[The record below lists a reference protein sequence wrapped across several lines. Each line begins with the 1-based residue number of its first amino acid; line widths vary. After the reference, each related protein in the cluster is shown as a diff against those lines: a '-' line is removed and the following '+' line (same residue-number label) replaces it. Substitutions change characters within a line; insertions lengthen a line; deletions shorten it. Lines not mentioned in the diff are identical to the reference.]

1 MILKT
6 TVTNIV
12 TIVTEDEMDAGK
24 LQEQFEV
31 STEEGKKLSLPDSFE
46 TSFRPGLIRRA
57 VHSSRANRRQAYG
70 SRAHVGKRS
79 PMSGMKFSVEWW
91 GKGRGV
97 SRIMRKT
104 GQKTGAQNPHTRQG
118 RRAHGPKVEKD
129 WTQKLNSKE
138 KILARNSA
146 LAATISSDLVSS
158 RGHKFDS
165 DLKLPLVLG
174 SYTEV
179 RDDGKTTVDIED
191 MSLKCATR
199 KVHAIFSELGLG
211 ADLDRAKHGRKVRA
225 GKGKMRGRRYR
236 TPKSLLLV
244 VSNKGNLAKAVRNL
258 PGVDVVSASDLS
270 AEHLAPGGD
279 AGRLTIFTQKSIESM
294 GVSN

>member
-1 MILKT
+1 M
-6 TVTNIV
+6 TNIV

-31 STEEGKKLSLPDSFE
+31 STEKGSKLNLPDTFE

-57 VHSSRANRRQAYG
+57 FHSSRANRRQAYG
-70 SRAHVGKRS
+70 A

-97 SRIMRKT
+97 ARIMRKT
-104 GQKTGAQNPHTRQG
+104 GQKTGAQDPRTRQG

-174 SYTEV
+174 SYTEIT
-179 RDDGKTTVDIED
+179 DDGKTTVDIED
-191 MSLKCATR
+191 ISLKCATR
-199 KVHAIFSELGLG
+199 KIHAIFSELGLG
-211 ADLDRAKHGRKVRA
+211 ADLDRAKHGVKFVLEKEKCVDADTGLPKV
-225 GKGKMRGRRYR
+225 Y
-236 TPKSLLLV
+236 
-244 VSNKGNLAKAVRNL
+244 
-258 PGVDVVSASDLS
+258 
-270 AEHLAPGGD
+270 
-279 AGRLTIFTQKSIESM
+279 F
-294 GVSN
+294 

>member
-1 MILKT
+1 MKT
-6 TVTNIV
+6 IVTNIV
-12 TIVTEDEMDAGK
+12 NIVSEDEIDAGK

-31 STEEGKKLSLPDSFE
+31 STENGSKLNLPDSFE
-46 TSFRPGLIRRA
+46 TTFRPGLIRRA
-57 VHSSRANRRQAYG
+57 VHSSRANRRQPYG
-70 SRAHVGKRS
+70 SRAHVGKRA
-79 PMSGMKFSVEWW
+79 PMAGMKFSVEWW

-97 SRIMRKT
+97 ARIMRKT
-104 GQKTGAQNPHTRQG
+104 GQRTGAQDPRTRQG

-129 WTQKLNSKE
+129 WSQKLNSKE

-146 LAATISSDLVSS
+146 LAATTLPDLVSS
-158 RGHKFDS
+158 RGHKFS
-165 DLKLPLVLG
+165 GDLKLPLILG

-179 RDDGKTTVDIED
+179 TEEGKTTVDIED
-191 MSLKCATR
+191 ISLKCATR
-199 KVHAIFSELGLG
+199 KVHAIFTELGLG
-211 ADLDRAKHGRKVRA
+211 DDLNRAKNGRKIRA

-244 VSNKGNLAKAVRNL
+244 VSSKGNLAKAVRNL
-258 PGVDVVSASDLS
+258 PGVDVVSATDLS

-279 AGRLTIFTQKSIESM
+279 AGRLTVFTEKSIEAM

>member
-1 MILKT
+1 MKT

-31 STEEGKKLSLPDSFE
+31 STEKGSKLNLPDTFE

-57 VHSSRANRRQAYG
+57 FHSSRANRRQAYG
-70 SRAHVGKRS
+70 
-79 PMSGMKFSVEWW
+79 VEWW

-97 SRIMRKT
+97 ARIMRKT
-104 GQKTGAQNPHTRQG
+104 GQKTGAQDPRTRQG

-174 SYTEV
+174 SYTEIT
-179 RDDGKTTVDIED
+179 DDGKTTVDIED
-191 MSLKCATR
+191 ISLKCATR
-199 KVHAIFSELGLG
+199 KIHAIFSELGLG
-211 ADLDRAKHGRKVRA
+211 ADLDRAKHA

-258 PGVDVVSASDLS
+258 PGVDVVSSRDLS

-279 AGRLTIFTQKSIESM
+279 AGRLTIFTQKSIEAM
-294 GVSN
+294 EVSN

>member
-1 MILKT
+1 MKT
-6 TVTNIV
+6 IVTNIV
-12 TIVTEDEMDAGK
+12 NIVTEDEIDAGK

-31 STEEGKKLSLPDSFE
+31 STENGSKLNLPDSFE
-46 TSFRPGLIRRA
+46 TTFRPGLIRRA
-57 VHSSRANRRQAYG
+57 VHSSRANRRQPYG
-70 SRAHVGKRS
+70 SRAHVGKRA
-79 PMSGMKFSVEWW
+79 PMAGMKFSVEWW

-97 SRIMRKT
+97 ARIMRKT
-104 GQKTGAQNPHTRQG
+104 GQRTGAQDPRTRQG

-129 WTQKLNSKE
+129 WSQKLNSKE

-146 LAATISSDLVSS
+146 LAATTLPDLVSS
-158 RGHKFDS
+158 RGHKFS
-165 DLKLPLVLG
+165 GDLKLPLILG

-179 RDDGKTTVDIED
+179 TEEGKTTVDIED
-191 MSLKCATR
+191 ISLKCATR

-211 ADLDRAKHGRKVRA
+211 DDLNRAKNGRKIRA

-244 VSNKGNLAKAVRNL
+244 VSSKGNLAKAVRNL
-258 PGVDVVSASDLS
+258 PGVDVVSATDLS

-279 AGRLTIFTQKSIESM
+279 AGRLTVFTEKSIEAM

>member
-1 MILKT
+1 MKVKT

-12 TIVTEDEMDAGK
+12 TIVTEEEMDAGK

-31 STEEGKKLSLPDSFE
+31 STESGSKLTLPTSFE
-46 TSFRPGLIRRA
+46 TTFRPGLIRRA

-70 SRAHVGKRS
+70 SRAHVGKRA
-79 PMSGMKFSVEWW
+79 PMAGMKFSVEWW

-97 SRIMRKT
+97 ARIMRKT
-104 GQKTGAQNPHTRQG
+104 GQKTGAQDPRTRQG

-138 KILARNSA
+138 KIFAKNSA
-146 LAATISSDLVSS
+146 LAATISLDLVSS

-165 DLKLPLVLG
+165 ELKLPLVLG

-191 MSLKCATR
+191 ISLKCATR
-199 KVHAIFSELGLG
+199 KVHAIFSELGLVE
-211 ADLDRAKHGRKVRA
+211 DLNRAKEGRKIRA
-225 GKGKMRGRRYR
+225 GKGKMRGRRFR

-258 PGVDVVSASDLS
+258 PGVDVVAYKDLS
-270 AEHLAPGGD
+270 AEDLAPGGD
-279 AGRLTIFTQKSIESM
+279 AGRLTVFTEKSIESM
-294 GVSN
+294 GVSS

>member
-1 MILKT
+1 MKT

-12 TIVTEDEMDAGK
+12 NIVTEVEIDAGK

-31 STEEGKKLSLPDSFE
+31 STEHGSKVNLPDYFE
-46 TSFRPGLIRRA
+46 TTFRPGLIRRA
-57 VHSSRANRRQAYG
+57 VHSSRANRRQPYG
-70 SRAHVGKRS
+70 SRPHVGKRA
-79 PMSGMKFSVEWW
+79 PMAGMKFSVEWW

-104 GQKTGAQNPHTRQG
+104 GQRTGAQNPHTRQG

-146 LAATISSDLVSS
+146 LAATTSPELVSS
-158 RGHKFDS
+158 RGHKFSD
-165 DLKLPLVLG
+165 DLKLPLILG

-179 RDDGKTTVDIED
+179 TEEGKTTVDIED

-211 ADLDRAKHGRKVRA
+211 EDLNRAKDGRKIRA

-279 AGRLTIFTQKSIESM
+279 AGRLTVFTEKSIEAM

>member
-1 MILKT
+1 MKT
-6 TVTNIV
+6 IVTNIV
-12 TIVTEDEMDAGK
+12 NIVSEDEIDAGK

-31 STEEGKKLSLPDSFE
+31 STENGSKLNLPDSFE
-46 TSFRPGLIRRA
+46 TTFRPGLIRRA
-57 VHSSRANRRQAYG
+57 VHSSRANRRQPYG
-70 SRAHVGKRS
+70 SRAHVGKRA
-79 PMSGMKFSVEWW
+79 PMAGMKFSVEWW

-97 SRIMRKT
+97 ARIMRKT
-104 GQKTGAQNPHTRQG
+104 GQRTGAQDPRTRQG

-129 WTQKLNSKE
+129 WSQKLNSKE

-146 LAATISSDLVSS
+146 LAATTLPDLVSS
-158 RGHKFDS
+158 RGHKFS
-165 DLKLPLVLG
+165 GDLKLPLILG

-179 RDDGKTTVDIED
+179 TEEGKTTVDIED
-191 MSLKCATR
+191 ISLKCATR

-211 ADLDRAKHGRKVRA
+211 DDLNRAKNGRKIRA

-244 VSNKGNLAKAVRNL
+244 VSSKGNLAKAVRNL
-258 PGVDVVSASDLS
+258 PGVDVVSATDLS

-279 AGRLTIFTQKSIESM
+279 AGRLTVFTEKSIEAM

>member
-1 MILKT
+1 MKT
-6 TVTNIV
+6 IVTNIV
-12 TIVTEDEMDAGK
+12 NIVTEDEIDAGK

-31 STEEGKKLSLPDSFE
+31 STENGSKLNLPDSFE
-46 TSFRPGLIRRA
+46 TTFRPGLIRRA
-57 VHSSRANRRQAYG
+57 VHSSRANRRQPYG
-70 SRAHVGKRS
+70 SRAHVGKRA
-79 PMSGMKFSVEWW
+79 PMAGMKFSVEWW

-97 SRIMRKT
+97 ARIMRKT
-104 GQKTGAQNPHTRQG
+104 GQRTGAQDPRTRQG

-129 WTQKLNSKE
+129 WSQKLNSKE

-146 LAATISSDLVSS
+146 LAATTLPDLVSS
-158 RGHKFDS
+158 RGHRFS
-165 DLKLPLVLG
+165 GDLKLPLILG

-179 RDDGKTTVDIED
+179 TDEGKTTVDIED
-191 MSLKCATR
+191 ISLKCATR

-211 ADLDRAKHGRKVRA
+211 DDLNRAKNGRKIRA

-244 VSNKGNLAKAVRNL
+244 VSSKGNLAKAVRNL
-258 PGVDVVSASDLS
+258 PGVDVVSATDLS

-279 AGRLTIFTQKSIESM
+279 AGRLTVFTEKSIEAM